1 MLNLIEVYNDVKILD
16 SFQNKLTKQ
25 HALEK
30 TVRFSKCAK
39 QLVY

>member
-1 MLNLIEVYNDVKILD
+1 MLNLIEVYNDVKIL
-16 SFQNKLTKQ
+16 SGLQNKLAKQ

-30 TVRFSKCAK
+30 TVRFSKCVK